1 MSFEYKTVGAPEK
14 GKRKRGARTPSDRAA
29 AAFEEILEDEATDG
43 WEYLRTD
50 ILPLTERRGW
60 FGGSHE
66 VHRAVMV
73 FRRSLDHAAPGS
85 VTGARRTQFDE
96 AEPLVRTEPAPT
108 GLLASEPRSG
118 RREPDIG
125 GARREPDVSA
135 DPDRLL
141 AEVVR
146 GPGKARPQ
154 DR

>member
-14 GKRKRGARTPSDRAA
+14 GKRMRGARTPSDRAA
-29 AAFEEILEDEATDG
+29 AAFEDILDAEATDG

-60 FGGSHE
+60 FGGTHE

-73 FRRSLDHAAPGS
+73 FRRRLDHAASGTPL
-85 VTGARRTQFDE
+85 ARRDDMDL
-96 AEPLVRTEPAPT
+96 PLRTAPAPGPT
-108 GLLASEPRSG
+108 LVSEPRAG
-118 RREPDIG
+118 RREPEL
-125 GARREPDVSA
+125 GAGRREPDVSV

-146 GPGKARPQ
+146 GPGNPRPQ
-154 DR
+154 DK

>member
-29 AAFEEILEDEATDG
+29 AAFEEILEAEATDG

-50 ILPLTERRGW
+50 ILPLTERRSW
-60 FGGSHE
+60 LGGSHE

-73 FRRSLDHAAPGS
+73 FRRALDQAAPES
-85 VTGARRTQFDE
+85 ITGARRTQRDE
-96 AEPLVRTEPAPT
+96 AEPLLRTEPAPAKF
-108 GLLASEPRSG
+108 LATEPRTG
-118 RREPDIG
+118 
-125 GARREPDVSA
+125 RREPDVSA

-141 AEVVR
+141 AEAVR
-146 GPGKARPQ
+146 GPGNPRPQ